1 MSSSTA
7 PSSTDHDSGIEVE
20 VLPFVRVPILDRN
33 VQLAAYDIRHQASDE
48 GTDLASATLQLF
60 GLVSLLEQLTGNQL
74 SFLAVDEEL
83 LRRQSELLRFDDRLG
98 PRVDVALAVC
108 DDAYA
113 ALCGMATRGVP
124 VMIDNLV
131 WPDGLTEASAARLD
145 ELAQLASHVS
155 IDPRGHDD
163 ATLQRSVARLR
174 AADAIIVASCLED
187 HAEHSAC
194 MDLGFD
200 AFEGPYLFKPPPKNP
215 TDTLKPSRL
224 NVLRLLAAVQNPDN
238 GPVELEK
245 LIRNDAVLSYKLL
258 GCVNS
263 AYFGLPRELKSLQQA
278 AVYFGVTRIRN
289 WVYAMALG
297 DLDDTPPEVLKQAL
311 LRARMGELLSR
322 HMRPE
327 YREMCFTMGLFSLL
341 DTIMGI
347 PMERVL
353 ADVPVADEVRDA
365 LVAGSGPL
373 ASVLQQIRAWESGHI
388 VRATNGN
395 GLVVDLAEAYL
406 DSLEWAEHVYSHAQ
420 RKVA

>member
-113 ALCGMATRGVP
+113 ALRGMATRGVP

-174 AADAIIVASCLED
+174 S
-187 HAEHSAC
+187 
-194 MDLGFD
+194 
-200 AFEGPYLFKPPPKNP
+200 
-215 TDTLKPSRL
+215 PSR
-224 NVLRLLAAVQNPDN
+224 RSPEPRAPGARAPRTMRSRRRAAPARR
-238 GPVELEK
+238 G
-245 LIRNDAVLSYKLL
+245 RGWS
-258 GCVNS
+258 
-263 AYFGLPRELKSLQQA
+263 
-278 AVYFGVTRIRN
+278 
-289 WVYAMALG
+289 
-297 DLDDTPPEVLKQAL
+297 
-311 LRARMGELLSR
+311 RA
-322 HMRPE
+322 
-327 YREMCFTMGLFSLL
+327 
-341 DTIMGI
+341 
-347 PMERVL
+347 
-353 ADVPVADEVRDA
+353 
-365 LVAGSGPL
+365 
-373 ASVLQQIRAWESGHI
+373 
-388 VRATNGN
+388 
-395 GLVVDLAEAYL
+395 
-406 DSLEWAEHVYSHAQ
+406 
-420 RKVA
+420 

>member
-1 MSSSTA
+1 MAPPTA
-7 PSSTDHDSGIEVE
+7 PSSADHDSGIEVE

-48 GTDLASATLQLF
+48 GSDLAAATLQLF
-60 GLVSLLEQLTGNQL
+60 SLVALLEQLTGSQL
-74 SFLAVDEEL
+74 SFLAVNEEL
-83 LRRQSELLRFDDRLG
+83 LRRHADLLRFDERLG
-98 PRVDVALAVC
+98 PRVDAKLAAC

-113 ALCGMATRGVP
+113 VLRGMAARGVP
-124 VMIDNLV
+124 VMIDDLV
-131 WPDGLTEASAARLD
+131 WRDDASQAAAARID
-145 ELAQLASHVS
+145 ELAQLASHAS
-155 IDPRGHDD
+155 IDPRGYDD

-174 AADAIIVASCLED
+174 AADVTIVASCLED

-215 TDTLKPSRL
+215 LDTLKPSRL
-224 NVLRLLAAVQNPDN
+224 NVLRLLAAVQDPDN

-297 DLDDTPPEVLKQAL
+297 DLDDTSPEVLKQAL

-322 HMRPE
+322 HMPPDR
-327 YREMCFTMGLFSLL
+327 REMCFTMGLFSLL
-341 DTIMGI
+341 DTIMGV

-365 LVAGSGPL
+365 LVSGRGPL
-373 ASVLQQIRAWESGHI
+373 ASVLNQIRAWESGHI
-388 VRATNGN
+388 VRATGSD

>member
-7 PSSTDHDSGIEVE
+7 PHPTDRDSGIEVE

-33 VQLAAYDIRHQASDE
+33 VQLAAYDIRHQATE
-48 GTDLASATLQLF
+48 GGDSLASATLQLF
-60 GLVSLLEQLTGNQL
+60 GLVSLLEQLTGSQL

-83 LRRQSELLRFDDRLG
+83 LRRHAELLRFDGRLG
-98 PRVDVALAVC
+98 PRVDADLAVC

-113 ALCGMATRGVP
+113 ALRGMATRGVP

-131 WPDGLTEASAARLD
+131 WGNDLTEASAARLE

-155 IDPRGHDD
+155 IDPRRYDD

-174 AADAIIVASCLED
+174 AADVAIVASCLED
-187 HAEHSAC
+187 HSDHSAC

-200 AFEGPYLFKPPPKNP
+200 YFEGPYHFKPPPKSAG
-215 TDTLKPSRL
+215 DTLKPSRL
-224 NVLRLLAAVQNPDN
+224 NVLRLLAAVQDPEN
-238 GPVELEK
+238 GPVELEQ

-258 GCVNS
+258 ACVNS

-278 AVYFGVTRIRN
+278 AVFFGVTRIRN

-297 DLDDTPPEVLKQAL
+297 DLDDASPEVLKQAL

-365 LVAGSGPL
+365 LVGSSGPL
-373 ASVLQQIRAWESGHI
+373 GPVLQQIRAWESGHI
-388 VRATNGN
+388 VRATGTD